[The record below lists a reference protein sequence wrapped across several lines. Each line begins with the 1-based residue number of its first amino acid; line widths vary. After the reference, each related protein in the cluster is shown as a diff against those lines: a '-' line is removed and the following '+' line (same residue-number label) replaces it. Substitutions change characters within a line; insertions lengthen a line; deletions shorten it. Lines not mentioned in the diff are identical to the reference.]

1 VQHTLFPAA
10 RQRNLRSRA
19 LILSAVRGFFCSQ
32 DFLEVD
38 TPHRIPAP
46 IPECHIDLVHSGSWF
61 LHPSPE
67 ICMKRMLSA
76 GFERIYQ
83 ICHCWRDG
91 ERGRLH
97 LPEFT
102 MLEWYR
108 TQADYTSLMD
118 DCKGLITTAAE
129 AVGINGKLVRNGNRI
144 SLDGPWEKLSV
155 REAFVRYG
163 GIEAEEALDRD
174 LFDEIMVRDIEPR
187 LGVERPTFLVE
198 YPAERGSLARLK
210 PGDPD
215 VAERF
220 ELYIAGLELANA
232 FSELCDPV
240 EQRERFGKE
249 LVNRAGLGKT
259 AHPLPEKFL
268 RDLAGMPPSAGI
280 ALGLDRLVMLLLDAA
295 SIDEVVSFTPEE
307 L

>member
-1 VQHTLFPAA
+1 MRQTFFPAA
-10 RQRNLRSRA
+10 RQRRLRSRA
-19 LILSAVRGFFCSQ
+19 LILSAVRGFFRRQ

-38 TPHRIPAP
+38 TPYRIPAP
-46 IPECHIDLVHSGSWF
+46 IPECHIDLMQSGSWF

-108 TQADYTSLMD
+108 SQADYTALMD
-118 DCKGLITTAAE
+118 DCKGLITFAAE
-129 AVGINGKLVRNGNRI
+129 AAGTHGELVRKGKSIN
-144 SLDGPWEKLSV
+144 LDGPWEKLSV

-187 LGVERPTFLVE
+187 LGLEKPTFLVE

-210 PGDPD
+210 PGDPG

-220 ELYIAGLELANA
+220 ELYIGGLELANA

-240 EQRERFGKE
+240 EQRERFCKE
-249 LVNRAGLGKT
+249 LSNRAALGKT
-259 AHPLPEKFL
+259 GHSLPEKFL
-268 RDLAGMPPSAGI
+268 RDLAEMPPSAGI

-295 SIDEVVSFTPEE
+295 TIDEVVAFIPEE

>member
-1 VQHTLFPAA
+1 MRQTMFPAA

-19 LILSAVRGFFCSQ
+19 LILSAVRVFFSRQ
-32 DFLEVD
+32 GFLEVD
-38 TPHRIPAP
+38 TPCRIPAP
-46 IPECHIDLVHSGSWF
+46 IPECHIDLMHSGPWF

-76 GFERIYQ
+76 GFEQIYQ

-108 TQADYTSLMD
+108 TRADYTSLMD
-118 DCKGLITTAAE
+118 DCKSLITSAAE
-129 AVGINGKLVRNGNRI
+129 AVGINGTLVRNGNRI
-144 SLDGPWEKLSV
+144 SLDAPWEKLSV

-174 LFDEIMVRDIEPR
+174 LFDEIMVRDIEPM
-187 LGVERPTFLVE
+187 LGLERPTFLVE

-210 PGDPD
+210 PEDPG

-249 LVNRAGLGKT
+249 LANRADVGKT
-259 AHPLPEKFL
+259 GHPLPEKFL
-268 RDLAGMPPSAGI
+268 RDLAAMPPSAGI